1 MARKT
6 ALVLAAAICAL
17 AAVPGAAAAAEV
29 AFAEAPSSGE
39 AKVVASIYSGF
50 VAAHPGMRVQT
61 ATFDLQ
67 GLGTASIAAR
77 FVSDATCGK
86 DGRCE
91 TVVLFFSSQEKAW
104 RGVFEHMVGKMTIEP
119 PDSNPAAGNMATIS
133 ADGVRWI
140 WSGFDH
146 YMPDLASL
154 GTPFGKPGAASAGVA
169 SAASIAVAPMLYGLP
184 VTYSDTQLD
193 LEASSPAPLP
203 AHFVSAT
210 GGGVCG
216 NAVGCPYALLV
227 RSPGGLKSVWSGM
240 AFGPGAIMA
249 SSSHGLRDVAI
260 GTSKGYAVYRFD
272 GAQYQEIETS
282 FPSPL
287 TPAP

>member
-1 MARKT
+1 MTRKKAL
-6 ALVLAAAICAL
+6 ALVIGALLAHA
-17 AAVPGAAAAAEV
+17 GAASASEV
-29 AFAEAPSSGE
+29 QFADAPGSGE
-39 AKVVASIYSGF
+39 ARVVASIYGGF

-77 FVSDATCGK
+77 FVSEATCAK

-91 TVVLFFSSQEKAW
+91 TVVLFFSAQAKAW
-104 RGVFEHMVGKMTIEP
+104 RGVFEHMVGRMSVEP
-119 PDSNPAAGNMATIS
+119 PDANPAAGNMATLS

-146 YMPDLASL
+146 YMPDLRSL
-154 GTPFGKPGAASAGVA
+154 GIAFGKPAAAAPDVA
-169 SAASIAVAPMLYGLP
+169 AAAQAAVAPMLYGLP
-184 VTYSDTQLD
+184 ATYSDVQLD
-193 LEASSPAPLP
+193 LDASSPAPLA
-203 AHFVSAT
+203 AHFVSAS

-227 RSPGGLKSVWSGM
+227 RSAGGLKSAWSGM
-240 AFGPGAIMA
+240 AFGPGAVMA
-249 SSSHGLRDVAI
+249 STSNGMRDIAL

-272 GAQYQEIETS
+272 GTQYRETETS